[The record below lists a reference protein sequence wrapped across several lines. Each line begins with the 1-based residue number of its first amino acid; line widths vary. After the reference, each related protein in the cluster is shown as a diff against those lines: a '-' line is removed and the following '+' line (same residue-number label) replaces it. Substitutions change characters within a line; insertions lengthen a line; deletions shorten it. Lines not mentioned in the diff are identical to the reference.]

1 MKLLFVLTPA
11 FNPNNGGVQRTTYKL
26 GKHFTEKGIEVFYF
40 STAFA
45 GHIDVEY
52 GILYHGQEKGGCRN
66 DANLKYLLTV
76 LGEVKPDIV
85 INQMPYEAE
94 LRSVLSVNRS
104 KLGYILLGCLRN
116 SLFSFKSNAR
126 DIVRTM
132 YHPLL
137 FKALNNRIALG
148 LIQLNHRRT
157 HARDLRHILDDHDKF
172 ILLTPR
178 NNDELS
184 FFVGDYQKE
193 KVLSIPNSI
202 PEVFTQ
208 FSHKEKTILYVGRL
222 NIQQKKAD
230 IILPVWERIY
240 QKLPDWKL
248 IIIGDGPF
256 MGNMKT
262 NIEKHKLERVS
273 LTGYQKPESYYKDA
287 SIFLMPSAYEGFPNV
302 IIEAQSFGL
311 VPVAFDSYAAVNWI
325 VNNNIDAFLVPPYKV
340 DQMAEAVLKLASDET
355 LLAEMR
361 NKAFGNASR
370 FTIDNVG
377 AIWIEL
383 FKNLGKYP

>member
-26 GKHFTEKGIEVFYF
+26 GKHFTEKGIEVTYF
-40 STAFA
+40 STAFS
-45 GHIDVEY
+45 GHIDVEF
-52 GILYHGQEKGGCRN
+52 GKLYHGPEKGGCSNKR
-66 DANLKYLLTV
+66 NLKYLLTV
-76 LGEVKPDIV
+76 LGQIEPDIV

-94 LRSVLSVNRS
+94 LRSVLSANRS
-104 KLGYILLGCLRN
+104 TIGYILLGCLRN

-137 FKALNNRIALG
+137 FKAIDNPLALG
-148 LIQLNHRRT
+148 LIQRNHRRT
-157 HARDLRHILDDHDKF
+157 HARDLRRILDDHDKF
-172 ILLTPR
+172 ILLTPK

-184 FFVGDYQKE
+184 FFVGDYKKE

-202 PEVFTQ
+202 PEVFQQ
-208 FSHKEKTILYVGRL
+208 FSQKEKIILYVGRL
-222 NIQQKKAD
+222 NVQQKKAD

-240 QKLPDWKL
+240 KQLPEWKL

-256 MGNMKT
+256 MENMKAR
-262 NIEKHKLERVS
+262 IESNKLERVS

-287 SIFLMPSAYEGFPNV
+287 AIFLMPSAYEGFPNV

-311 VPVAFDSYAAVNWI
+311 VPVAFDSYASVSWI
-325 VNNNIDAFLVPPYKV
+325 VNNEKDAFLLPPYKI
-340 DQMAEAVLKLASDET
+340 DPMADAVLKLASDPV
-355 LLAEMR
+355 LLEEMS
-361 NKAFGNASR
+361 NNAFENANR

-377 AIWIEL
+377 AIWLEL
-383 FKNLGKYP
+383 FKNMGKYP

>member
-26 GKHFTEKGIEVFYF
+26 GKHFTEKEIDVSYF
-40 STAFA
+40 STANS

-52 GILYHGQEKGGCRN
+52 GKLYHGPERGGCKN
-66 DANLKYLLTV
+66 ADNLKYLLKI
-76 LGEVKPDIV
+76 LDEVQPDIV

-94 LRSVLSVNRS
+94 LRAVLSDNRG

-116 SLFSFKSNAR
+116 SLFSFRSNAK

-137 FKALNNRIALG
+137 FKMLNNPAALG
-148 LIQLNHRRT
+148 LIQLNHKRT
-157 HARDLRHILDDHDKF
+157 HARELRRILDDHDKF

-184 FFVGDYQKE
+184 FFVGNYQHE

-202 PEVFTQ
+202 PEVFKQ

-222 NIQQKKAD
+222 NVQQKKAD
-230 IILPVWERIY
+230 IILPVWERIF
-240 QKLPDWKL
+240 KRLPDWNL
-248 IIIGDGPF
+248 IIIGDGPY
-256 MGNMKT
+256 MGNMKAY
-262 NIEKHKLERVS
+262 IEKHKLERVS
-273 LTGYQKPESYYKDA
+273 LTGYQKPESYYKTA

-311 VPVAFDSYAAVNWI
+311 VPVAFDSYAAVSWI
-325 VNNNIDAFLVPPYKV
+325 VNNDKDALLLPPYEV
-340 DQMAEAVLKLASDET
+340 GQMADAVLRLASNKQ
-355 LLAEMR
+355 LLEEMG
-361 NKAFGNASR
+361 NNAFNNASR
-370 FTIDNVG
+370 FTIENVG
-377 AIWIEL
+377 AIWINL
-383 FKNLGKYP
+383 FRELGKYP